1 MDKMPHG
8 DPAGGPGHRAPAP
21 TASPARTATPP
32 RPRPNSSAPGGTA
45 RGGSVPSGATPNS
58 AAASRGAPSRTA
70 HDGSAPGGGAP
81 SRTAPGG
88 APLGAVTFTK
98 PRVIA
103 ATGAPPRPLVRA
115 NATPLAG
122 PEDATPATAAPL
134 TTHVTPATSFAAVFR
149 EALRQRGLPLERV
162 RERLEARGIRISLA
176 TLSYWQRGRSQPERA
191 QSLRAVDA
199 LEDILALPTGALR
212 SLLGPHRP
220 RGRAVCELQDLS
232 ASQRVFGENS
242 TVEQALGAAFAH
254 FNEDLCSVVIRETLR
269 LDERRCI
276 RSTSV
281 HQVLRA
287 TRDGASRLTVVH
299 CIDDTSAESIDVV
312 VRCGKPGSVRFL
324 PELRCIII
332 EVLLGRELARNETA
346 VIDYEVLLGPSNVPS
361 THHERRTRVHLR
373 EYLLHVY
380 FHPDA
385 LPASCHRYYR
395 EQIGAEKRN
404 SRRIA
409 LDVSHSAHML
419 PIRCPA
425 GVHGMNWEWPAD

>member
-1 MDKMPHG
+1 MI
-8 DPAGGPGHRAPAP
+8 
-21 TASPARTATPP
+21 
-32 RPRPNSSAPGGTA
+32 
-45 RGGSVPSGATPNS
+45 
-58 AAASRGAPSRTA
+58 AAA
-70 HDGSAPGGGAP
+70 
-81 SRTAPGG
+81 
-88 APLGAVTFTK
+88 
-98 PRVIA
+98 
-103 ATGAPPRPLVRA
+103 GAPPRLLVRA
-115 NATPLAG
+115 NATPLAD
-122 PEDATPATAAPL
+122 PEDVAPATAAPL
-134 TTHVTPATSFAAVFR
+134 TTHITPATSFAAVFR

-162 RERLEARGIRISLA
+162 RERLEAHGIRISLA
-176 TLSYWQRGRSQPERA
+176 TLSYWQRGRSQRERA

-212 SLLGPHRP
+212 SLLGRHRP

-281 HQVLRA
+281 HQLLRA

-299 CIDDTSAESIDVV
+299 CIDDTATESIDVI

-361 THHERRTRVHLR
+361 THHERRTRVHLS
-373 EYLLHVY
+373 EYMLHVY

-385 LPASCHRYYR
+385 LPAGCHRYYR
-395 EQIGAEKRN
+395 ERIGAEKRN
-404 SRRIA
+404 SRRLA
-409 LDVSHSAHML
+409 RDVSHSAHML

-425 GVHGMNWEWPAD
+425 GVHDMSWEWPTD

>member
-21 TASPARTATPP
+21 TASPARTATPT
-32 RPRPNSSAPGGTA
+32 RPRPNSP
-45 RGGSVPSGATPNS
+45 VPSGAHPNS
-58 AAASRGAPSRTA
+58 TAPGRTAPSRTA

-81 SRTAPGG
+81 GG
-88 APLGAVTFTK
+88 ASLGAVTFTK

-103 ATGAPPRPLVRA
+103 AAGAPPRPLVRA
-115 NATPLAG
+115 NATPLTA
-122 PEDATPATAAPL
+122 PEDTAPATAAPL

-395 EQIGAEKRN
+395 ERIGAEKRS
-404 SRRIA
+404 SRRLA

-425 GVHGMNWEWPAD
+425 GVHGMSWEWPAG

>member
-1 MDKMPHG
+1 M
-8 DPAGGPGHRAPAP
+8 
-21 TASPARTATPP
+21 T
-32 RPRPNSSAPGGTA
+32 
-45 RGGSVPSGATPNS
+45 V
-58 AAASRGAPSRTA
+58 AA
-70 HDGSAPGGGAP
+70 
-81 SRTAPGG
+81 
-88 APLGAVTFTK
+88 
-98 PRVIA
+98 
-103 ATGAPPRPLVRA
+103 GAPPRARVRA
-115 NATPLAG
+115 AASPPATPDGAPRTTAVTPDG
-122 PEDATPATAAPL
+122 AATTAASPRTTHATA
-134 TTHVTPATSFAAVFR
+134 ATSFATVFR

-162 RERLEARGIRISLA
+162 RERLESRGIRISLA

-199 LEDILALPTGALR
+199 LEDILTLPTGALR

-220 RGRAVCELQDLS
+220 RGRSVCELQDLS

-242 TVEQALGAAFAH
+242 TVERALGAAFAH

-276 RSTSV
+276 RGTAV

-287 TRDGASRLTVVH
+287 TRDGASRFTVVH
-299 CIDDTSAESIDVV
+299 CIDDTAAESIDVV
-312 VRCGKPGSVRFL
+312 VRCGEPGSVRFL
-324 PELRCIII
+324 PELRCIVI
-332 EVLLGRELARNETA
+332 EVLFGRELVRNETA
-346 VIDYEVLLGPSNVPS
+346 VIEYEIQLGPSGVPS

-385 LPASCHRYYR
+385 LPASVHRYYR
-395 EQIGAEKRN
+395 EQIGAEQRY

-425 GVHGMNWEWPAD
+425 GVHGMSWEWPAD

>member
-21 TASPARTATPP
+21 TASPARTARPT
-32 RPRPNSSAPGGTA
+32 RPRPNGSAPNGAAVSGSLPSGANPNSAAPSRTADDGGAPGGTA
-45 RGGSVPSGATPNS
+45 
-58 AAASRGAPSRTA
+58 PSRTA
-70 HDGSAPGGGAP
+70 SG
-81 SRTAPGG
+81 RTAS
-88 APLGAVTFTK
+88 LGAVPLTK

-115 NATPLAG
+115 NATPLADL
-122 PEDATPATAAPL
+122 EDTTPTTAAPL

-162 RERLEARGIRISLA
+162 RERLETRGIRISLA

-385 LPASCHRYYR
+385 LPAGCHRYYR

-425 GVHGMNWEWPAD
+425 GVHGMSWEWPTD